1 MADKGKM
8 PPQLLA
14 HFKAK
19 AEGKSEESESS
30 PDDKKEGDKEKRKEA
45 VKKARI
51 RMEESSRRKG
61 GDKAQKA
68 GKGSNQAP

>member
-1 MADKGKM
+1 MAEKGKM

-19 AEGKSEESESS
+19 AEGKGESS
-30 PDDKKEGDKEKRKEA
+30 VEENKEGDKEKRKEA
-45 VKKARI
+45 VKKARV

-61 GDKAQKA
+61 SDKKQEA
-68 GKGSNQAP
+68 G

>member
-1 MADKGKM
+1 MAEKGKM

-19 AEGKSEESESS
+19 SEE
-30 PDDKKEGDKEKRKEA
+30 KGGQGDKEKRKEA
-45 VKKARI
+45 VNKARI

-61 GDKAQKA
+61 NDKTEKA
-68 GKGSNQAP
+68 GKERP

>member
-14 HFKAK
+14 HFKSK
-19 AEGKSEESESS
+19 AEEKGEKGETPVEE
-30 PDDKKEGDKEKRKEA
+30 KKEGDKEKRKEA

-51 RMEESSRRKG
+51 RMEESSRRSSD
-61 GDKAQKA
+61 DKTQKA
-68 GKGSNQAP
+68 GKGST

>member
-1 MADKGKM
+1 MAEKGKM

-19 AEGKSEESESS
+19 GGEQGESS
-30 PDDKKEGDKEKRKEA
+30 TEEKKEGDKAKRKEA
-45 VKKARI
+45 VNKARI

-61 GDKAQKA
+61 SDKTQKT
-68 GKGSNQAP
+68 GKESP

>member
-1 MADKGKM
+1 MAEKGKM

-19 AEGKSEESESS
+19 AEGKSGEAGSSTEEN
-30 PDDKKEGDKEKRKEA
+30 KEGDKERRKEA

-51 RMEESSRRKG
+51 RMEEGSRKKG
-61 GDKAQKA
+61 TNKAQETR
-68 GKGSNQAP
+68 

>member
-14 HFKAK
+14 HFKSK
-19 AEGKSEESESS
+19 AEGKEGQEPDSDQ
-30 PDDKKEGDKEKRKEA
+30 DDKKSDKDKRKEA

-51 RMEESSRRKG
+51 RSKSVV
-61 GDKAQKA
+61 
-68 GKGSNQAP
+68 